1 MARDESMRQLWWFI
15 TDHAVALALVVTI
28 IGGVIVGAVYV
39 GNLGARVVQ
48 AEDAIKEMGT
58 QVQKVD
64 STDEERVTRIYDK
77 LDSVTTKL
85 DAFTHEMRQHYMD
98 DAEHSKVIAVN
109 LQKLTSDLEAI
120 RSRME
125 RPSTRSK

>member
-15 TDHAVALALVVTI
+15 TDHAVALTLVVTI

-58 QVQKVD
+58 HVQKVD
-64 STDEERVTRIYDK
+64 STDEERVKRIYDK

-120 RSRME
+120 RVRME

>member
-48 AEDAIKEMGT
+48 AEDAIKENG
-58 QVQKVD
+58 
-64 STDEERVTRIYDK
+64 
-77 LDSVTTKL
+77 
-85 DAFTHEMRQHYMD
+85 
-98 DAEHSKVIAVN
+98 N
-109 LQKLTSDLEAI
+109 TSSE
-120 RSRME
+120 S
-125 RPSTRSK
+125 

>member
-1 MARDESMRQLWWFI
+1 MAGDESMREMWWFI
-15 TDHAVALALVVTI
+15 TDHAVALTLVVTI

-64 STDEERVTRIYDK
+64 STDEERVKRIYDK

-109 LQKLTSDLEAI
+109 LQKLTSDMEAI
-120 RSRME
+120 RGRME
-125 RPSTRSK
+125 RSSSRSK

>member
-64 STDEERVTRIYDK
+64 STDEERVKRIYDK

-98 DAEHSKVIAVN
+98 DAEHSKIIAVN

-120 RSRME
+120 RGRME